1 MSYVYMKSLE
11 KKAEKYDKGIKILT
25 LGRLPKIQQY
35 IVDNYLKKDE
45 ILLDIGMGTGTF
57 AILCAKK
64 GLNVVGID
72 FSEKMLDIARKN
84 IEKEDL
90 TETIKIVKMPVIELD
105 EKFADNSFD
114 KITAILIFSELY
126 FKEQE
131 FCLNQIFR
139 ILKENGE
146 FVLIDEVKP
155 KIFWRKVLYFI
166 IRIPLALI
174 TFIKAHVSTK
184 SLEDIEKRLENHSF
198 IIIEEKL
205 YLLDSLKIIRSKKNY
220 YIII

>member
-1 MSYVYMKSLE
+1 MKSLE

-25 LGRLPKIQQY
+25 LGRLPKLKQY

-45 ILLDIGMGTGTF
+45 ILLDVGMGTGTF

-90 TETIKIVKMPVIELD
+90 TETIEIVKMPVIELD

-114 KITAILIFSELY
+114 KVTAILVFSELY

-146 FVLIDEVKP
+146 FILIDEVKP

-184 SLEDIEKRLENHSF
+184 SLEDIEKRLQNHSF

-205 YLLDSLKIIRSKKNY
+205 YLLDSLKIIRSKK
-220 YIII
+220 IITK

>member
-1 MSYVYMKSLE
+1 MSYIYMKSLE

-25 LGRLPKIQQY
+25 LGRLPKIKQY

-45 ILLDIGMGTGTF
+45 ILLDVGMGTGTF

-90 TETIKIVKMPVIELD
+90 TETIEIVKMPVIELD

-114 KITAILIFSELY
+114 KVTAILVFSELY

-146 FVLIDEVKP
+146 FILIDEVKP

-184 SLEDIEKRLENHSF
+184 SLEDIEKRLLNHSF

-205 YLLDSLKIIRSKKNY
+205 YLLDSLKIIRSKK
-220 YIII
+220 IIT

>member
-1 MSYVYMKSLE
+1 MSYIYMKSLE

-25 LGRLPKIQQY
+25 LGRLPKIKQY

-45 ILLDIGMGTGTF
+45 ILLDVGMGTGTF

-90 TETIKIVKMPVIELD
+90 TETIEIVKMPVIELD

-114 KITAILIFSELY
+114 KVTAILVFSELY

-146 FVLIDEVKP
+146 FILIDEVKP

-184 SLEDIEKRLENHSF
+184 SLEDIEKRLQNHSF

-205 YLLDSLKIIRSKKNY
+205 YLLDSLKIIRSKK
-220 YIII
+220 IIT

>member
-1 MSYVYMKSLE
+1 MSYIYMKSLE

-90 TETIKIVKMPVIELD
+90 TETIKIIKMPVIELD

-146 FVLIDEVKP
+146 FILIDEVKP

-184 SLEDIEKRLENHSF
+184 SLENIEKRLENHSF

-205 YLLDSLKIIRSKKNY
+205 YLLDSFKIIRSKK
-220 YIII
+220 IIP

>member
-1 MSYVYMKSLE
+1 MSYIYMKSLE

-25 LGRLPKIQQY
+25 LGRLPKIKQY
-35 IVDNYLKKDE
+35 IVDNYLKKDQ
-45 ILLDIGMGTGTF
+45 ILLDVGMGTGTF

-90 TETIKIVKMPVIELD
+90 TETIEIVKMPVIELD

-114 KITAILIFSELY
+114 KVTAILVFSELY

-146 FVLIDEVKP
+146 FILIDEVKP

-184 SLEDIEKRLENHSF
+184 SLEDIEKRLQNHSF

-205 YLLDSLKIIRSKKNY
+205 YLLDSLKIIRSKK
-220 YIII
+220 IITK

>member
-1 MSYVYMKSLE
+1 MSYIYMKSLE
-11 KKAEKYDKGIKILT
+11 KKAEKYDKGRKILT
-25 LGRLPKIQQY
+25 LGRLPKIKQY

-45 ILLDIGMGTGTF
+45 ILLDVGMGTGTF
-57 AILCAKK
+57 AILCANK

-72 FSEKMLDIARKN
+72 SSEKMLDIARKN

-90 TETIKIVKMPVIELD
+90 NKTIKIVKMPVIELD

-114 KITAILIFSELY
+114 KVTLILVFSELY

-146 FVLIDEVKP
+146 FILIDEVKP

-184 SLEDIEKRLENHSF
+184 SLEDIEKRLQNHSF

-205 YLLDSLKIIRSKKNY
+205 YLLDSLKIIRSKK
-220 YIII
+220 IITK

>member
-1 MSYVYMKSLE
+1 MSYIYMKSLE

-90 TETIKIVKMPVIELD
+90 TETIKIIKMPVIELD

-146 FVLIDEVKP
+146 FILIDEVKP

-184 SLEDIEKRLENHSF
+184 SLEDIEKRLENHNF
-198 IIIEEKL
+198 LIIEEKL
-205 YLLDSLKIIRSKKNY
+205 YLLDSLKIIRLKK
-220 YIII
+220 IIT

>member
-1 MSYVYMKSLE
+1 MSYIYMKSLE

-25 LGRLPKIQQY
+25 LGRLPKIKQY

-45 ILLDIGMGTGTF
+45 ILLDVGMGTGTF

-90 TETIKIVKMPVIELD
+90 TETIEIVKMPVIELD

-114 KITAILIFSELY
+114 KVTAILVFSELY

-146 FVLIDEVKP
+146 FILIDEVKP
-155 KIFWRKVLYFI
+155 NIFWRKVLYFI

-184 SLEDIEKRLENHSF
+184 SLEDIEKRLLNHSF

-205 YLLDSLKIIRSKKNY
+205 YLLDSLKIIRSKK
-220 YIII
+220 IIT

>member
-1 MSYVYMKSLE
+1 MSYTYMKSLE

-25 LGRLPKIQQY
+25 LGRLPKIKQY

-45 ILLDIGMGTGTF
+45 ILLDVGMGTGTF

-90 TETIKIVKMPVIELD
+90 TETIEIVKMPVIELD

-114 KITAILIFSELY
+114 KVTAILVFSELY

-146 FVLIDEVKP
+146 FILIDEVKP

-184 SLEDIEKRLENHSF
+184 SLEDIKKRLQNHSF
-198 IIIEEKL
+198 IIIEERL
-205 YLLDSLKIIRSKKNY
+205 YLLDSLKIIRSKK
-220 YIII
+220 IITK

>member
-1 MSYVYMKSLE
+1 MSYIYMKSLE
-11 KKAEKYDKGIKILT
+11 KKAEKYDKGIKTLT
-25 LGRLPKIQQY
+25 LGRLPKIKQF

-45 ILLDIGMGTGTF
+45 ILLDVGMGTGTF

-64 GLNVVGID
+64 GLNVIGID

-90 TETIKIVKMPVIELD
+90 TEQIEIVKMPVIELD
-105 EKFADNSFD
+105 EKFDDNSFD
-114 KITAILIFSELY
+114 KITAILVFSELY

-131 FCLNQIFR
+131 FCLTQIHR

-146 FVLIDEVKP
+146 FILIDEVKP
-155 KIFWRKVLYFI
+155 KRFWKKVLYFI
-166 IRIPLALI
+166 TRIPLALI
-174 TFIKAHVSTK
+174 TFIKAHISTK
-184 SLEDIEKRLENHSF
+184 SLEYIEKRLENHSF

-205 YLLDSLKIIRSKKNY
+205 YLLDSLKIIRSKK
-220 YIII
+220 IITK

>member
-1 MSYVYMKSLE
+1 MSYIYMKSLE

-25 LGRLPKIQQY
+25 LGRLPKIKQY

-45 ILLDIGMGTGTF
+45 ILLDVGMGTGTF

-72 FSEKMLDIARKN
+72 SSEKMLDIARKN

-90 TETIKIVKMPVIELD
+90 NKTIEIVKMPVIELD

-114 KITAILIFSELY
+114 KVTLILVFSELY

-146 FVLIDEVKP
+146 FILIDEVKP

-184 SLEDIEKRLENHSF
+184 SLEDIEKRLQNHSF
-198 IIIEEKL
+198 IIIEERL
-205 YLLDSLKIIRSKKNY
+205 YLLDSLKIIRSKK
-220 YIII
+220 IITK

>member
-1 MSYVYMKSLE
+1 MSYIYMKSLE

-25 LGRLPKIQQY
+25 LGRLPKIKQC

-45 ILLDIGMGTGTF
+45 ILLDVGMGTGTF

-90 TETIKIVKMPVIELD
+90 TETIEIVKMPVIELD

-114 KITAILIFSELY
+114 KVTAILVFSELY

-146 FVLIDEVKP
+146 FILIDEVKP

-184 SLEDIEKRLENHSF
+184 SLEDIEKRLQNHSF

-205 YLLDSLKIIRSKKNY
+205 YLLDSLKIIRSKK
-220 YIII
+220 IITK

>member
-1 MSYVYMKSLE
+1 MSYIYMKSLE

-90 TETIKIVKMPVIELD
+90 TEIIKIVKMPVIELD

-146 FVLIDEVKP
+146 FILIDEVKP
-155 KIFWRKVLYFI
+155 KIFWKKVLYFI

-205 YLLDSLKIIRSKKNY
+205 YLLDSFKIIRSKK
-220 YIII
+220 IIP

>member
-1 MSYVYMKSLE
+1 MKSLE
-11 KKAEKYDKGIKILT
+11 KKAEKYDKGIKTLT
-25 LGRLPKIQQY
+25 LGRLPKIKQF

-90 TETIKIVKMPVIELD
+90 TETIKIIKMPVIELD

-146 FVLIDEVKP
+146 FILIDEVKP

-184 SLEDIEKRLENHSF
+184 SLENIEKRLENHSF

-205 YLLDSLKIIRSKKNY
+205 YLLDSFKIIRSKK
-220 YIII
+220 IIP

>member
-1 MSYVYMKSLE
+1 MSYIYMKSLE
-11 KKAEKYDKGIKILT
+11 KKAGKYDKGIKILT
-25 LGRLPKIQQY
+25 LGRLPKIKQY
-35 IVDNYLKKDE
+35 IVDDYLKKDE
-45 ILLDIGMGTGTF
+45 ILLDVGMGTGTF

-90 TETIKIVKMPVIELD
+90 TETIEIVKMPVIELD

-114 KITAILIFSELY
+114 KVTAILVFSELY

-146 FVLIDEVKP
+146 FILIDEVKP

-174 TFIKAHVSTK
+174 TFIKAHVSIK
-184 SLEDIEKRLENHSF
+184 SLEDIEKRLQNHSF

-205 YLLDSLKIIRSKKNY
+205 YLLDSLKIIRSKK
-220 YIII
+220 IITK

>member
-1 MSYVYMKSLE
+1 MSYIYMKSLE

-25 LGRLPKIQQY
+25 LGRLPKIKQY

-45 ILLDIGMGTGTF
+45 ILLDVGMGTGTF

-90 TETIKIVKMPVIELD
+90 TETIEIVKMPVIELD

-114 KITAILIFSELY
+114 KVTAILVFSELY

-146 FVLIDEVKP
+146 FILIDEVKP

-184 SLEDIEKRLENHSF
+184 SLEDIEKRLQNHSF

-205 YLLDSLKIIRSKKNY
+205 YLLDSLKIIRSKK
-220 YIII
+220 IITK

>member
-1 MSYVYMKSLE
+1 MSYIYMKSLE
-11 KKAEKYDKGIKILT
+11 KKAEKYDKGIKTLT
-25 LGRLPKIQQY
+25 LGRLPKIKQF

-45 ILLDIGMGTGTF
+45 ILLDVGMGTGTF

-64 GLNVVGID
+64 GLNVIGID

-90 TETIKIVKMPVIELD
+90 TEQIEIVKMPVIELD

-114 KITAILIFSELY
+114 KITAILVFSELY

-131 FCLNQIFR
+131 FCLTQIHR

-146 FVLIDEVKP
+146 FILIDEVKP
-155 KIFWRKVLYFI
+155 KRFWKKVLYFI
-166 IRIPLALI
+166 TRIPLALI
-174 TFIKAHVSTK
+174 TFIKAHISTK
-184 SLEDIEKRLENHSF
+184 SLEYIEKRLENHSF

-205 YLLDSLKIIRSKKNY
+205 YLLDSLKIIRSKK
-220 YIII
+220 IITK

>member
-1 MSYVYMKSLE
+1 MKSLE

-90 TETIKIVKMPVIELD
+90 TETIKIIKMPVIELD

-146 FVLIDEVKP
+146 FILIDEVKP

-184 SLEDIEKRLENHSF
+184 SLENIEKRLENHSF

-205 YLLDSLKIIRSKKNY
+205 YLLDSFKIIRSKK
-220 YIII
+220 IIP

>member
-1 MSYVYMKSLE
+1 MKSLE

-25 LGRLPKIQQY
+25 LGRLPKIKQY

-45 ILLDIGMGTGTF
+45 ILLDVGMGTGTF

-90 TETIKIVKMPVIELD
+90 TETIEIVKMPVIELD

-114 KITAILIFSELY
+114 KVTAILVFSELY

-146 FVLIDEVKP
+146 FILIDEVKP

-184 SLEDIEKRLENHSF
+184 SLEDIEKRLQNHSF

-205 YLLDSLKIIRSKKNY
+205 YLLDSLKIIRSKK
-220 YIII
+220 IIT

>member
-1 MSYVYMKSLE
+1 MSYIYMKSLE

-25 LGRLPKIQQY
+25 LGRLPKIKQY
-35 IVDNYLKKDE
+35 IVDNYLKKDQ
-45 ILLDIGMGTGTF
+45 ILLDVGMGTGTF

-90 TETIKIVKMPVIELD
+90 TETIEIVKMSVIELD

-114 KITAILIFSELY
+114 KVTAILVFSELY

-146 FVLIDEVKP
+146 FILIDEVKP

-184 SLEDIEKRLENHSF
+184 SLEDIEKRLQNHSF

-205 YLLDSLKIIRSKKNY
+205 YLLDSLKIIRSKK
-220 YIII
+220 IITK

>member
-1 MSYVYMKSLE
+1 MSYIYMKSLE

-25 LGRLPKIQQY
+25 LGRLPKIKQY
-35 IVDNYLKKDE
+35 IVDNYLKKDD
-45 ILLDIGMGTGTF
+45 ILLDVGMGTGTF
-57 AILCAKK
+57 AISCAKK

-90 TETIKIVKMPVIELD
+90 TETIEIVKMPVIELD

-114 KITAILIFSELY
+114 KVTAILVFSELY

-146 FVLIDEVKP
+146 FILIDEVKP

-174 TFIKAHVSTK
+174 TFMKAHVSTK
-184 SLEDIEKRLENHSF
+184 SLKNIEKRLQNHSF

-205 YLLDSLKIIRSKKNY
+205 YLLDSLKIIRSKK
-220 YIII
+220 IITK

>member
-1 MSYVYMKSLE
+1 MSYIYMKSLE

-25 LGRLPKIQQY
+25 LGRLPKIKQY
-35 IVDNYLKKDE
+35 IVDNYLKKDQ
-45 ILLDIGMGTGTF
+45 ILLDVGMGTGTF

-90 TETIKIVKMPVIELD
+90 TETIEIVKMPVIELD

-114 KITAILIFSELY
+114 KVTAILVFSELY

-146 FVLIDEVKP
+146 FILIDEVKP

-184 SLEDIEKRLENHSF
+184 SLEDIEKRLQNHSF

-205 YLLDSLKIIRSKKNY
+205 YLLDSLKIIRSKK
-220 YIII
+220 IIT